1 MIGKEKENEVQA
13 VRGWRG
19 VDLDGTLAVY
29 DKFRGAD
36 HIGPPVPRM
45 VARVKRWLEEGEL
58 GVKIFTARA
67 STTDPE
73 EFSAFLMAMNAWS
86 REHIGVELEVTCV
99 KDFAMV
105 ELWDDRAVSVIK
117 NTGIAM
123 VLDG

>member
-1 MIGKEKENEVQA
+1 MKAIDGDAQRRA
-13 VRGWRG
+13 GWIG

-29 DKFRGAD
+29 DHFRGPD

-45 VARVKRWLEEGEL
+45 VARVKQWLDEGKT
-58 GVKIFTARA
+58 VKIFTARA
-67 STTDPE
+67 SDHDQDN
-73 EFSAFLMAMNAWS
+73 FAAFLPAMNAWS
-86 REHIGVELEVTCV
+86 REHIGVELEITAV
-99 KDFAMV
+99 KDFAMI